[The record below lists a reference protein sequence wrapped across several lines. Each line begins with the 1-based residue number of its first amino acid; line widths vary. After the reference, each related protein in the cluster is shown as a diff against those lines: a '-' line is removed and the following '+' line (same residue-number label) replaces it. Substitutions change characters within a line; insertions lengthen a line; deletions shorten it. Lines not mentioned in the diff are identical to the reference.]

1 MRIPDSPEQLFEHL
15 SQGSVRDLFTNY
27 DELTPRQRKLVSIVH
42 TELTKGGITDS
53 AFHDSICFLLILW
66 RAFTQSAADRN
77 ADLIEMNEDI
87 DSEWINHAVDYARV
101 LEYQDGL
108 LAHLH
113 GIPDSALGKSASLY
127 MIDARAA
134 ASD

>member
-1 MRIPDSPEQLFEHL
+1 MRIPDSPEQLFDHL
-15 SQGSVRDLFTNY
+15 SQGSVRDMFTNY
-27 DELTPRQRKLVSIVH
+27 DALTPRQRKLVSIVH
-42 TELTKGGITDS
+42 TELTKGGITDT
-53 AFHDSICFLLILW
+53 AFHDSIVFLLTLW
-66 RAFTQSAADRN
+66 HAFTQSAAEHN
-77 ADLIEMNEDI
+77 ANRIEMNEDI

-101 LEYQDGL
+101 LEFQDGL
-108 LAHLH
+108 LAHLQ